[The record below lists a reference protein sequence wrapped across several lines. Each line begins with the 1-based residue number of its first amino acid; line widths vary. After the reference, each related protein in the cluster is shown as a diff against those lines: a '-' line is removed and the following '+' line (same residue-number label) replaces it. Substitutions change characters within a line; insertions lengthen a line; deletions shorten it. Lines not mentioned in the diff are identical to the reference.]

1 MQSIILLCT
10 GTNKG
15 GGYLAPKWVFLC
27 MYMGL
32 TFIWAVLN
40 TFALEVIAFI
50 DTISIWWQVTFGFI
64 VVALNQLSS
73 VKFSHLNGII

>member
-1 MQSIILLCT
+1 
-10 GTNKG
+10 
-15 GGYLAPKWVFLC
+15 

-64 VVALNQLSS
+64 VVSLNQFISS